1 MITDE
6 QINDLKP
13 FILAFIKLQKSD
25 DLRNRDILAF
35 AEIILEIL
43 D

>member
-13 FILAFIKLQKSD
+13 FILAFVKLQKSG
-25 DLRNRDILAF
+25 DLRNRDIVAF

>member
-13 FILAFIKLQKSD
+13 FILAFIKLQKSC
-25 DLRNRDILAF
+25 DLRNNDIVAF

>member
-13 FILAFIKLQKSD
+13 FILAFIKLQQSG
-25 DLRNRDILAF
+25 DLRNRDVVAF